1 MITDEESLKSLEGNP
16 LKSIFTANLAWTAV
30 GVNPDIRGEKPT
42 IKFLSCST
50 ITSIYLASCG
60 IDNELERTW
69 KEMVLAS
76 F

>member
-1 MITDEESLKSLEGNP
+1 VTADEENLKSLERNP
-16 LKSIFTANLAWTAV
+16 LKSFSTTNLAWTAL

-50 ITSIYLASCG
+50 ITSSYLASCR

-69 KEMVLAS
+69 KEMVLA
-76 F
+76 